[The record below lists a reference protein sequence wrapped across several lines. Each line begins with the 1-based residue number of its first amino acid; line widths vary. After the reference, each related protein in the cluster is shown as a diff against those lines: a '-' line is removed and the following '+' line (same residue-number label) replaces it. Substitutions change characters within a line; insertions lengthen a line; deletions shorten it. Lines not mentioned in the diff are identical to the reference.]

1 MLEGIKL
8 ARRAPGLVR
17 YAKQDLQLR
26 KIYRKYKDFTMI
38 APDDYVEN
46 LRLAAQAASIRG
58 TIIECGTWRGGMI
71 AGMADVLGPSR
82 RYLLFDS
89 FLGLPPAQK
98 IDGAAALAWQ
108 SDVAS
113 PNYYNNCAATEEEAR
128 AAMSMSPAT
137 DYRIVKGWF
146 SDTLPMAEFS
156 EPIAVLRLDADWYDS
171 TKCVLDNL
179 ACRVAPGGMIIVDDY
194 HTWEGCTVAV
204 NEAAAWR
211 KWRIRQSRGGV
222 CFIVVN

>member
-1 MLEGIKL
+1 MLEGLKL
-8 ARRAPGLVR
+8 ARRVPGLAR

-26 KIYRKYKDFTMI
+26 KIYRKYKNFTMI

-46 LRLAAQAASIRG
+46 LRLAAQTTTVPGAIV
-58 TIIECGTWRGGMI
+58 ECGTWRGGMI
-71 AGMADVLGPSR
+71 AGMADVLGPGR

-108 SDVAS
+108 SDKTGPA
-113 PNYYNNCAATEEEAR
+113 YNNNCTASEDDAK

-146 SDTLPMAEFS
+146 SDTLPTAKMS

-179 ACRVAPGGMIIVDDY
+179 ACHVAPGGMIIVDDY

-204 NEAAAWR
+204 NEAAASR

-222 CFIVVN
+222 CFIVV